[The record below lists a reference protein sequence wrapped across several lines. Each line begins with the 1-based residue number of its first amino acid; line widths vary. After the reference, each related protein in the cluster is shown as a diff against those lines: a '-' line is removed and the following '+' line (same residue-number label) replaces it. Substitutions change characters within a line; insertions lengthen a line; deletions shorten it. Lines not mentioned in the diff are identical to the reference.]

1 MFKIIKKAAEKIRSK
16 KGKPK
21 KIKTKKVKTMPKKKK
36 KIDFSKVKA
45 GAGAIGRELLQYQQY
60 KTTQKKAVKKPAPPV
75 KKDTFN
81 LFGKDIKKT
90 TVYWTGGLL
99 FLAGIGAAAYK
110 NR

>member
-1 MFKIIKKAAEKIRSK
+1 MFKIIKKAAEKIK
-16 KGKPK
+16 KKRGKPK
-21 KIKTKKVKTMPKKKK
+21 KIKTKKVKTMPKK

-75 KKDTFN
+75 QKDTFN

-90 TVYWTGGLL
+90 TVYLTGGLL